1 MNKALFKY
9 FATVLIVTLL
19 FSSSVSMVILSDQM
33 MQTTRKDMY
42 YTVKLVENQIDYQKP
57 LDNQVDKLNDLAY
70 TKDTRLTII
79 DKDGNVLADSDKEG
93 IQENHSGRSEF
104 KEALSDQFG
113 YATRYSSTVK
123 KNMMYVAYYH
133 RGYVVRIAIPYNGIF
148 DNIGPLLE
156 PLFISAALSLC
167 VALALSYR
175 FSRTLTKPLEEISE
189 EVSKIN
195 DNRYL
200 SFDHYQYDEFNV
212 IATKLKEQADT
223 IRKTLKTLKNERLK
237 INSILDKMNEGFI
250 LLDTNYEI
258 LMVNK
263 KAKQLFSD
271 KMKVNQP
278 IQDFIFDHQI
288 IDQLENI
295 GVEPKIVTLKK
306 DEEVYDCHLAKVE
319 YGVTLLFVNITDSVN
334 ATKMRQEFFS
344 NVSHELK
351 TPMSAIIGSV
361 EILKRDGLDSPEI
374 FQEFMDILLKES
386 YRMQNIINDILE
398 LSRLDQTRVKLDFK
412 ELDVKAVVK
421 ESIDLFEPMA
431 KEKHI
436 SLIYHNKIEKPVIL
450 DYSTVKTILS
460 NFISNA
466 IKYSNDGVITIKTKK
481 ENNMFVL
488 SVQDEGMGI
497 PKNKLNYIYD
507 RFYQVDKSRSSKI
520 STGLGLS
527 IVKKIVELNQGTIDV
542 ESSAGIGSTFT
553 VKLPI
558 NPKVSH
564 NDDII

>member
-1 MNKALFKY
+1 MTKSYLKVVLMGVVALLLCYFNKAYSLY
-9 FATVLIVTLL
+9 IMLL
-19 FSSSVSMVILSDQM
+19 FIFVCAINAYQLESHYQRMGRFFQREKDNEIKEVEIENKYHEKILSQLIRSMNLPMLFIDKEGKIAFTNQSFRNGFEIPHLKGRSYKDIFVGEMLDLVDQCYVFERPLSSVVKIQS
-33 MQTTRKDMY
+33 RY
-42 YTVKLVENQIDYQKP
+42 YQVESSP
-57 LDNQVDKLNDLAY
+57 VF
-70 TKDTRLTII
+70 
-79 DKDGNVLADSDKEG
+79 SDKEHLIFDG
-93 IQENHSGRSEF
+93 TIVLFTDVSKM
-104 KEALSDQFG
+104 KEIEDMQKQFLSD
-113 YATRYSSTVK
+113 
-123 KNMMYVAYYH
+123 
-133 RGYVVRIAIPYNGIF
+133 
-148 DNIGPLLE
+148 
-156 PLFISAALSLC
+156 
-167 VALALSYR
+167 
-175 FSRTLTKPLEEISE
+175 
-189 EVSKIN
+189 
-195 DNRYL
+195 
-200 SFDHYQYDEFNV
+200 
-212 IATKLKEQADT
+212 
-223 IRKTLKTLKNERLK
+223 
-237 INSILDKMNEGFI
+237 
-250 LLDTNYEI
+250 
-258 LMVNK
+258 
-263 KAKQLFSD
+263 
-271 KMKVNQP
+271 
-278 IQDFIFDHQI
+278 
-288 IDQLENI
+288 
-295 GVEPKIVTLKK
+295 
-306 DEEVYDCHLAKVE
+306 
-319 YGVTLLFVNITDSVN
+319 
-334 ATKMRQEFFS
+334 
-344 NVSHELK
+344 VSHELK

-542 ESSAGIGSTFT
+542 ESTLGIGSTFT

-564 NDDII
+564 NEDII

>member
-9 FATVLIVTLL
+9 FATVLIITLL
-19 FSSSVSMVILSDQM
+19 FSSSVSMVILSDQL

-42 YTVKLVENQIDYQKP
+42 YTVKLVENQINYQKP
-57 LDNQVDKLNDLAY
+57 LEKQIDKLNDLAY

-79 DKDGNVLADSDKEG
+79 DKEGNVLADSDKEG

-123 KNMMYVAYYH
+123 RNMMYVAYYH

-263 KAKQLFSD
+263 QAKQLFSD
-271 KMKVNQP
+271 KMEVNQP
-278 IQDFIFDHQI
+278 IQDFIFNHQI

-319 YGVTLLFVNITDSVN
+319 YGVTLLFVNVTESVN

-542 ESSAGIGSTFT
+542 ESTLGIGSTFT

-564 NDDII
+564 NEDII

>member
-1 MNKALFKY
+1 MTKSYLKV
-9 FATVLIVTLL
+9 VLMGVVTLL
-19 FSSSVSMVILSDQM
+19 LCYFNKAYSLYIMLLFIFVCAINAYQLESHYQRMGRFFQREKDNEIKEVEIENKYHEKILSQLIRSMNLPMLFIDKEGKIAFTNQSFRKGFEIPRLKGRYYKDIFVGEMLDLVDQCYVFERPLSSVVKIQS
-33 MQTTRKDMY
+33 RY
-42 YTVKLVENQIDYQKP
+42 YQVESSP
-57 LDNQVDKLNDLAY
+57 VF
-70 TKDTRLTII
+70 
-79 DKDGNVLADSDKEG
+79 SDKEHLIFDG
-93 IQENHSGRSEF
+93 TIVLFTDVSKM
-104 KEALSDQFG
+104 KEIEDMQKQFLSD
-113 YATRYSSTVK
+113 
-123 KNMMYVAYYH
+123 
-133 RGYVVRIAIPYNGIF
+133 
-148 DNIGPLLE
+148 
-156 PLFISAALSLC
+156 
-167 VALALSYR
+167 
-175 FSRTLTKPLEEISE
+175 
-189 EVSKIN
+189 
-195 DNRYL
+195 
-200 SFDHYQYDEFNV
+200 
-212 IATKLKEQADT
+212 
-223 IRKTLKTLKNERLK
+223 
-237 INSILDKMNEGFI
+237 
-250 LLDTNYEI
+250 
-258 LMVNK
+258 
-263 KAKQLFSD
+263 
-271 KMKVNQP
+271 
-278 IQDFIFDHQI
+278 
-288 IDQLENI
+288 
-295 GVEPKIVTLKK
+295 
-306 DEEVYDCHLAKVE
+306 
-319 YGVTLLFVNITDSVN
+319 
-334 ATKMRQEFFS
+334 
-344 NVSHELK
+344 VSHELK

-436 SLIYHNKIEKPVIL
+436 SLIYHNKIEKTVIL

-542 ESSAGIGSTFT
+542 ESTLGLGSTFT

-564 NDDII
+564 NEDII